1 MLNVRDIVENREVYI
16 NGLNKRNKD
25 FTNEIN
31 EICELYTLYLKEL
44 KIIEDAKAQVN
55 EKSKLIGVYKR
66 EQKDTTELMDEINN
80 VKKLCDDVRAKEL
93 FTAYNN
99 ILMTLPNVPNVDV
112 PVGID
117 EEDNVVVKTYGTPRK
132 FDFTPR
138 AHHEI
143 GEIID
148 GLDFERASKISKSR
162 FVITKG
168 FVAKLERAITN
179 YMLDTHESRGYLEF
193 GVPVVVNEDTLLA
206 SGQLP
211 KFADDLFKIQRSNE
225 TDDDEFAQNVRDYY
239 LIPTAEVVL
248 ANLHRDEFVDL
259 SAGNLNFM
267 AYTQC
272 FRKEAGSAGK
282 DTRGMMRVHQFGKVE
297 LFKYTTE
304 ETSYQE
310 LDNMVSDAEAILQGL
325 ELPYRLM
332 SLCTG
337 DMGSNAAKTF
347 DLEVWV
353 PSQEKYRECSSC
365 SNVVDFQGRRGRVRY
380 KDQDGTTKFVH
391 MLNGSGMATGRILLA
406 VMENYQNE
414 DGSITIPD
422 VLKKYM
428 ER

>member
-1 MLNVRDIVENREVYI
+1 MVSNS
-16 NGLNKRNKD
+16 
-25 FTNEIN
+25 
-31 EICELYTLYLKEL
+31 
-44 KIIEDAKAQVN
+44 IIE
-55 EKSKLIGVYKR
+55 KLPLRY
-66 EQKDTTELMDEINN
+66 
-80 VKKLCDDVRAKEL
+80 
-93 FTAYNN
+93 TAA
-99 ILMTLPNVPNVDV
+99 
-112 PVGID
+112 
-117 EEDNVVVKTYGTPRK
+117 TP
-132 FDFTPR
+132 
-138 AHHEI
+138 
-143 GEIID
+143 
-148 GLDFERASKISKSR
+148 
-162 FVITKG
+162 
-168 FVAKLERAITN
+168 
-179 YMLDTHESRGYLEF
+179 
-193 GVPVVVNEDTLLA
+193 
-206 SGQLP
+206 
-211 KFADDLFKIQRSNE
+211 
-225 TDDDEFAQNVRDYY
+225 
-239 LIPTAEVVL
+239 
-248 ANLHRDEFVDL
+248 
-259 SAGNLNFM
+259 
-267 AYTQC
+267 C

>member
-117 EEDNVVVKTYGTPRK
+117 EEDNVVVRTYGTPRK

-259 SAGNLNFM
+259 STGNLNFM